1 MPGKVDITKLKKK
14 GSSGVSSLKDKMAN
28 GKAAYL
34 GKGKTEKPRNVVVFE
49 IGSKHIK
56 IVEGKYSKDKLSIYK
71 MGQVETPMASIEDG
85 AIIDERALVNAL
97 QVAIN
102 QLGIKSK
109 DAVVTSNSTSI
120 MDREIIIPAVDESEM
135 ESVIKYEIQQYLP
148 INLDEYI
155 VEYVVIDK
163 LVDSEGPKLKVNVI
177 SYPKD
182 IVNGYYK
189 LIKSLGLN
197 PYVLDVTYNSL
208 KKIVNHT
215 GMIKNGGQVTGTVA
229 FVDMGATSINVTIF
243 KRGQLDFTRII
254 KSGGETIDQALSSRL
269 DMSIKSTESMKMD
282 KGNLLDIQDDD
293 EVNVIIKETVDEMI
307 GELEQILQF
316 ASNKNGENVD
326 EVVIYGGASKLRGL
340 DVYMQRKLLK
350 SIKRVFT
357 LERIDMSTSAMPKEP
372 IGEYLNAIG
381 AVIRQSQDV
390 NFLSMYQGKNG
401 ETVAKGGKIK
411 ENNTPLYIFM
421 GVVGA
426 VIVGTFLWNTI
437 NIKIQ
442 ESKITSIEEKM
453 ADPEFQKQL
462 AISQDLDRKITSVLQ
477 YTSQVEAITKVV
489 NSRKVIQTAILDD
502 VKDATPDG
510 IVYTNYNISNTEVT
524 INAVSNS
531 LDSIAEMEHN
541 LRELDRTQ
549 DVHIGN
555 ISGDGSFTF
564 DVKVSIK
571 AVDTNEDK

>member
-1 MPGKVDITKLKKK
+1 MPGKIDISKLKKK
-14 GSSGVSSLKDKMAN
+14 GSTGVSSIKDKVAS
-28 GKAAYL
+28 GKANYM
-34 GKGKTEKPRNVVVFE
+34 GKGKSEKPRNVVAFE
-49 IGSKHIK
+49 IGSKNIK
-56 IVEGKYSKDKLSIYK
+56 IVEGKYSKDKLSVYK
-71 MGQVETPMASIEDG
+71 MAQVETPMAAIEDG
-85 AIIDERALVNAL
+85 AIIDERALVNVL

-109 DAVVTSNSTSI
+109 DAVVTSNSSSI
-120 MDREIIIPAVDESEM
+120 IDREIIIPAVDESEM

-155 VEYVVIDK
+155 VEYVVVDK

-182 IVNGYYK
+182 MVNGYYK

-215 GMIKNGGQVTGTVA
+215 GIIKNNGQVGGTVA

-243 KRGQLDFTRII
+243 KRGQLDFTRVI

-269 DMSIKSTESMKMD
+269 DMSIKSTESMKID
-282 KGNLLDIQDDD
+282 KGNLLDIQEDD
-293 EVNVIIKETVDEMI
+293 EINTIIKETVDEMI

-390 NFLSMYQGKNG
+390 NFLSSYQGKNG
-401 ETVAKGGKIK
+401 DVVAKGGKVK
-411 ENNTPLYIFM
+411 ENNTAVYIIA
-421 GVVGA
+421 GIIA
-426 VIVGTFLWNTI
+426 VAIVSTFLYHTI
-437 NIKIQ
+437 SIKIQ
-442 ESKITSIEEKM
+442 ESKITEIEEKM

-462 AISQDLDRKITSVLQ
+462 AISQDLANKISSVTQ
-477 YTSQVEAITKVV
+477 YNTQVEQITKVV
-489 NSRKVIQTAILDD
+489 NSRKVVTPEILDD
-502 VKDATPDG
+502 VKDAIPG
-510 IVYTNYNISNTEVT
+510 GVLYTSYKISNTEIT
-524 INAVSNS
+524 IGGAAPSAEVV
-531 LDSIAEMEHN
+531 AEMEHN
-541 LRELDRTQ
+541 FRELDRVQ
-549 DVHIGN
+549 DVHVGTIE
-555 ISGDGSFTF
+555 GDSSVTF
-564 DVKVSIK
+564 DITIK
-571 AVDTNEDK
+571 IKQIEEAE

>member
-14 GSSGVSSLKDKMAN
+14 GSSGVSSLKDKVAS

-34 GKGKTEKPRNVVVFE
+34 GKGKNEKPRNVVAFE

-85 AIIDERALVNAL
+85 AIIDERALVNTL

-109 DAVVTSNSTSI
+109 DAVVTSNSSSI
-120 MDREIIIPAVDESEM
+120 IDREIIIPAVDESEM

-215 GMIKNGGQVTGTVA
+215 GMIKNGGQTGTVA

-357 LERIDMSTSAMPKEP
+357 LERIDISTSAMPKEP

-401 ETVAKGGKIK
+401 EAVAKGGKIK
-411 ENNTPLYIFM
+411 ENNTPVYIVI
-421 GVVGA
+421 GLIAAAIVV
-426 VIVGTFLWNTI
+426 TFLYHEI
-437 NIKIQ
+437 AIKIQ
-442 ESKITSIEEKM
+442 ESKITSVEEKM
-453 ADPEFQKQL
+453 AEPEFQKQL
-462 AISQDLDRKITSVLQ
+462 AIAQDLANKISSVTQ
-477 YTSQVEAITKVV
+477 YNTQVEQITKVV
-489 NSRKVIQTAILDD
+489 NSRKVVTPEVLDD
-502 VKDATPDG
+502 VKDAVPG
-510 IVYTNYNISNTEVT
+510 GVLYTSYKISNTEIT
-524 INAVSNS
+524 ITGASPSTEVV
-531 LDSIAEMEHN
+531 AEMEHN
-541 LRELDRTQ
+541 FRVLDRVQ
-549 DVHIGN
+549 DVHVATIE
-555 ISGDGSFTF
+555 GDGAVTF
-564 DVKVSIK
+564 DITIK
-571 AVDTNEDK
+571 IKQIEEAE

>member
-120 MDREIIIPAVDESEM
+120 IDREIIIPAVDESEM

>member
-14 GSSGVSSLKDKMAN
+14 GSSGVSSLKDKVVS

-34 GKGKTEKPRNVVVFE
+34 GKGKNEKPRNVVAFE

-85 AIIDERALVNAL
+85 AIIDERALVNTL

-109 DAVVTSNSTSI
+109 DAVVTSNSSSI
-120 MDREIIIPAVDESEM
+120 IDREIIIPAVDESEM

-401 ETVAKGGKIK
+401 EAVAKGGKIK
-411 ENNTPLYIFM
+411 ENNTPVYI
-421 GVVGA
+421 VVGLIA
-426 VIVGTFLWNTI
+426 AAIVVTFLYHEI
-437 NIKIQ
+437 AIKIQ

-453 ADPEFQKQL
+453 AEPEFQKQL
-462 AISQDLDRKITSVLQ
+462 AIAQDLANKISSVTQ
-477 YTSQVEAITKVV
+477 YNTQVEQITKVV
-489 NSRKVIQTAILDD
+489 NSRKVVTPEVLDD
-502 VKDATPDG
+502 VKDAVPG
-510 IVYTNYNISNTEVT
+510 GVLYTSYKISNTEIT
-524 INAVSNS
+524 ITGASPSTEVV
-531 LDSIAEMEHN
+531 AEMEHN
-541 LRELDRTQ
+541 FRELDRVQ
-549 DVHIGN
+549 DVHVGTIE
-555 ISGDGSFTF
+555 GDGTVTF
-564 DVKVSIK
+564 DITIK
-571 AVDTNEDK
+571 IKQIEEAE

>member
-14 GSSGVSSLKDKMAN
+14 GSSGVSSLKDKVAS

-34 GKGKTEKPRNVVVFE
+34 GKVKNEKPRNVVTFE
-49 IGSKHIK
+49 IGSKYIK
-56 IVEGKYSKDKLSIYK
+56 IVEGKYSRDKLSIYK
-71 MGQVETPMASIEDG
+71 MGQVETPMAAIEDG
-85 AIIDERALVNAL
+85 AIIDERALVNVL

-109 DAVVTSNSTSI
+109 DAVITSNSSSI
-120 MDREIIIPAVDESEM
+120 IDREIMIPAVDESEM

-215 GMIKNGGQVTGTVA
+215 GMIKNGGQTGTVA

-282 KGNLLDIQDDD
+282 KGNLLDIQEDD
-293 EVNVIIKETVDEMI
+293 EINVIIKETVDEMI

-357 LERIDMSTSAMPKEP
+357 LERIDISTSAMPKEP

-401 ETVAKGGKIK
+401 EAVAKGGKIK
-411 ENNTPLYIFM
+411 ENNTPMYI
-421 GVVGA
+421 VVGLIA
-426 VIVGTFLWNTI
+426 AAIVVTFLYHEI
-437 NIKIQ
+437 AIKIQ

-453 ADPEFQKQL
+453 AEPEFQKQL
-462 AISQDLDRKITSVLQ
+462 AIAQDLANKISSVKQ
-477 YTSQVEAITKVV
+477 YNTQVEQITQVV
-489 NSRKVIQTAILDD
+489 NSRKVVTPEVLDD
-502 VKDATPDG
+502 VKDAVPG
-510 IVYTNYNISNTEVT
+510 GVLYTNYKISNTEIT
-524 INAVSNS
+524 INGVSPS
-531 LDSIAEMEHN
+531 TEVVAEMEHN
-541 LRELDRTQ
+541 FRELDRDQ
-549 DVHIGN
+549 DVHVATIE
-555 ISGDGSFTF
+555 GDGTVTF
-564 DVKVSIK
+564 DITIK
-571 AVDTNEDK
+571 IKQIEEAE

>member
-14 GSSGVSSLKDKMAN
+14 GSSGISSLKEKVAI
-28 GKAAYL
+28 GRAAYL
-34 GKGKTEKPRNVVVFE
+34 GKGKNEKPRNVVAFE
-49 IGSKHIK
+49 IGSRHIK

-85 AIIDERALVNAL
+85 AIIDERALVSAL

-109 DAVVTSNSTSI
+109 DAVVTSNSSSI
-120 MDREIIIPAVDESEM
+120 IDREIIIPAVDESEM

-215 GMIKNGGQVTGTVA
+215 GMIKNGGQTGTVA

-293 EVNVIIKETVDEMI
+293 EINVIIKETVDEMI

-357 LERIDMSTSAMPKEP
+357 LERIDISTSAMPKEP

-411 ENNTPLYIFM
+411 ENNTPMYV
-421 GVVGA
+421 VVGLIA
-426 VIVGTFLWNTI
+426 AAIVGTFLYHEI
-437 NIKIQ
+437 AIKIE

-462 AISQDLDRKITSVLQ
+462 AIAQDLANKISSVKQ
-477 YTSQVEAITKVV
+477 YNTQVEQITKVV
-489 NSRKVIQTAILDD
+489 NSRKVVTPEVLDD
-502 VKDATPDG
+502 VKGAVPG
-510 IVYTNYNISNTEVT
+510 GVLYTSYKISNTEIT
-524 INAVSNS
+524 ITGASPSAEVV
-531 LDSIAEMEHN
+531 AEMEHN
-541 LRELDRTQ
+541 FRKLDRVQ
-549 DVHIGN
+549 DVYVATIE
-555 ISGDGSFTF
+555 GDGAVTF
-564 DVKVSIK
+564 DITIK
-571 AVDTNEDK
+571 IKQIEEAE

>member
-14 GSSGVSSLKDKMAN
+14 GSSGVSSLKDKVAS

-34 GKGKTEKPRNVVVFE
+34 GKGKNEKPRNVVAFE

-85 AIIDERALVNAL
+85 AIIDERALVNTL

-109 DAVVTSNSTSI
+109 DAVVTSNSSSI
-120 MDREIIIPAVDESEM
+120 IDREIIIPAVDESEM

-215 GMIKNGGQVTGTVA
+215 GMIKNGGQTGTVA

-357 LERIDMSTSAMPKEP
+357 LERIDISTSAMPKEP

-401 ETVAKGGKIK
+401 EAVAKGGKIK
-411 ENNTPLYIFM
+411 ENNTPMYI
-421 GVVGA
+421 VVGLIA
-426 VIVGTFLWNTI
+426 AAIVVTFLYHEI
-437 NIKIQ
+437 AIKIQ

-453 ADPEFQKQL
+453 AEPEFQKQL
-462 AISQDLDRKITSVLQ
+462 AIAQDLANKISSVTQ
-477 YTSQVEAITKVV
+477 YNTQVEQITKVV
-489 NSRKVIQTAILDD
+489 NSRKVVTPEVLDD
-502 VKDATPDG
+502 VKDAVPG
-510 IVYTNYNISNTEVT
+510 GVLYTSYKISNTEIT
-524 INAVSNS
+524 INGASPSTEVV
-531 LDSIAEMEHN
+531 AEMEHN
-541 LRELDRTQ
+541 FRVLDRVQ
-549 DVHIGN
+549 DVHVATIE
-555 ISGDGSFTF
+555 GDGAVTF
-564 DVKVSIK
+564 DITIK
-571 AVDTNEDK
+571 IKQIEEAE

>member
-1 MPGKVDITKLKKK
+1 
-14 GSSGVSSLKDKMAN
+14 
-28 GKAAYL
+28 
-34 GKGKTEKPRNVVVFE
+34 
-49 IGSKHIK
+49 
-56 IVEGKYSKDKLSIYK
+56 
-71 MGQVETPMASIEDG
+71 MGQVETPMAAIEDG
-85 AIIDERALVNAL
+85 AIIDERALVNVL

-109 DAVVTSNSTSI
+109 DAVITSNSSSI
-120 MDREIIIPAVDESEM
+120 IDREIMIPAVDESEM

-215 GMIKNGGQVTGTVA
+215 GMIKNGGQTGTVA

-282 KGNLLDIQDDD
+282 KGNLLDIQEDD
-293 EVNVIIKETVDEMI
+293 EINVIIKETVDEMI

-357 LERIDMSTSAMPKEP
+357 LERIDISTSAMPKEP

-401 ETVAKGGKIK
+401 EAVAKGGKIK
-411 ENNTPLYIFM
+411 ENNTPMYI
-421 GVVGA
+421 VVGLIA
-426 VIVGTFLWNTI
+426 AAIVVTFLYHEI
-437 NIKIQ
+437 AIKIQ

-453 ADPEFQKQL
+453 AEPEFQKQL
-462 AISQDLDRKITSVLQ
+462 AIAQDLANKISSVKQ
-477 YTSQVEAITKVV
+477 YNTQVEQITQVV
-489 NSRKVIQTAILDD
+489 NSRKVVTPEVLDD
-502 VKDATPDG
+502 VKDAVPG
-510 IVYTNYNISNTEVT
+510 GVLYTNYKISNTEIT
-524 INAVSNS
+524 INGVSPS
-531 LDSIAEMEHN
+531 TEVVAEMEHN
-541 LRELDRTQ
+541 FRELDRVQ
-549 DVHIGN
+549 DVHVATIE
-555 ISGDGSFTF
+555 GDGTVTF
-564 DVKVSIK
+564 DITIK
-571 AVDTNEDK
+571 IKQIEEAE

>member
-14 GSSGVSSLKDKMAN
+14 GSSGVSSLKDKVAS
-28 GKAAYL
+28 GKATYL
-34 GKGKTEKPRNVVVFE
+34 GKGKNEKPRNVVAFE

-85 AIIDERALVNAL
+85 AIIDERALVNTL

-109 DAVVTSNSTSI
+109 DAVVTSNSSSI
-120 MDREIIIPAVDESEM
+120 IDREIIIPAVDESEM

-215 GMIKNGGQVTGTVA
+215 GMIKNGGQTGTVA

-357 LERIDMSTSAMPKEP
+357 LERIDISTSAMPKEP

-401 ETVAKGGKIK
+401 EAVAKGGKIK
-411 ENNTPLYIFM
+411 ENNTPVYIVI
-421 GVVGA
+421 GLIAAAIVV
-426 VIVGTFLWNTI
+426 TFLYHEI
-437 NIKIQ
+437 AIKIQ
-442 ESKITSIEEKM
+442 ESKITSVEEKM

-462 AISQDLDRKITSVLQ
+462 AIAQDLANKISSVTQ
-477 YTSQVEAITKVV
+477 YNTQVEQITKVV
-489 NSRKVIQTAILDD
+489 NSRKVVTPEVLDD
-502 VKDATPDG
+502 VKDAVPG
-510 IVYTNYNISNTEVT
+510 GVLYTTYKISNTEIT
-524 INAVSNS
+524 ITGASPSTEVV
-531 LDSIAEMEHN
+531 AEMEHN
-541 LRELDRTQ
+541 FRVLDRVQ
-549 DVHIGN
+549 DVHVATIE
-555 ISGDGSFTF
+555 GDGAVTF
-564 DVKVSIK
+564 DITIK
-571 AVDTNEDK
+571 IKQIEEAE

>member
-14 GSSGVSSLKDKMAN
+14 GSSGVSSLKDKVAS

-34 GKGKTEKPRNVVVFE
+34 GKGKNEKPRNVVAFE

-85 AIIDERALVNAL
+85 AIIDERALVNTL

-109 DAVVTSNSTSI
+109 DAVVTSNSSSI
-120 MDREIIIPAVDESEM
+120 IDREIIIPAVDESEM

-215 GMIKNGGQVTGTVA
+215 GMIKNGGQTGTVA

-357 LERIDMSTSAMPKEP
+357 LERIDISTSAMPKEP

-401 ETVAKGGKIK
+401 EAVAKGGKIK
-411 ENNTPLYIFM
+411 ENNTPVYI
-421 GVVGA
+421 VVGLIA
-426 VIVGTFLWNTI
+426 AAIVGTFLYHQI
-437 NIKIQ
+437 DIKIQ

-453 ADPEFQKQL
+453 AAPEFQKQL
-462 AISQDLDRKITSVLQ
+462 AIAQDLSNKISSVTQ
-477 YTSQVEAITKVV
+477 YNTQVEQITKVV
-489 NSRKVIQTAILDD
+489 NSRKVVTPEVLDD
-502 VKDATPDG
+502 VKDAVPG
-510 IVYTNYNISNTEVT
+510 GVLYTSYKISNTEIT
-524 INAVSNS
+524 ITGASPSTEVV
-531 LDSIAEMEHN
+531 AEMEHN
-541 LRELDRTQ
+541 FRELDRVQ
-549 DVHIGN
+549 DVHVGTIE
-555 ISGDGSFTF
+555 GDGTVTF
-564 DVKVSIK
+564 DITIK
-571 AVDTNEDK
+571 IKQIEEAE

>member
-85 AIIDERALVNAL
+85 AIIDERALVNTL

-120 MDREIIIPAVDESEM
+120 IDREIIIPAVDESEM

-307 GELEQILQF
+307 VELEQILQF

-401 ETVAKGGKIK
+401 EAVAKGGKIK
-411 ENNTPLYIFM
+411 ENNTPVYI
-421 GVVGA
+421 VVGLIA
-426 VIVGTFLWNTI
+426 AAIVGTFLYHQI
-437 NIKIQ
+437 DIKIQ

-453 ADPEFQKQL
+453 AAPEFQKQL
-462 AISQDLDRKITSVLQ
+462 AIAQDLSNKISSVTQ
-477 YTSQVEAITKVV
+477 YNTQVEQITKVV
-489 NSRKVIQTAILDD
+489 NSRKVVTPEVLDD
-502 VKDATPDG
+502 VKDAVPG
-510 IVYTNYNISNTEVT
+510 GVLYTSYKISNTEIT
-524 INAVSNS
+524 ITGASPSTEVV
-531 LDSIAEMEHN
+531 AEMEHN
-541 LRELDRTQ
+541 FRELDRVQ
-549 DVHIGN
+549 DVHVGTIE
-555 ISGDGSFTF
+555 GDGTVTF
-564 DVKVSIK
+564 DITIK
-571 AVDTNEDK
+571 IKQIEEAE

>member
-14 GSSGVSSLKDKMAN
+14 GSSGVSSLKDKVAN

-34 GKGKTEKPRNVVVFE
+34 GKGKNEKPRNVVAFE

-85 AIIDERALVNAL
+85 AIIDERALVNTL

-109 DAVVTSNSTSI
+109 DAVVTSNSSSI
-120 MDREIIIPAVDESEM
+120 IDREIIIPAVDESEM

-215 GMIKNGGQVTGTVA
+215 GMIKNGGQTGTVA

-357 LERIDMSTSAMPKEP
+357 LERIDISTSAMPKEP

-401 ETVAKGGKIK
+401 EAVAKGGKIK
-411 ENNTPLYIFM
+411 ENNTPVYIVI
-421 GVVGA
+421 GLIAAAIVV
-426 VIVGTFLWNTI
+426 TFLYHEI
-437 NIKIQ
+437 AIKIQ
-442 ESKITSIEEKM
+442 ESKITSVEEKM
-453 ADPEFQKQL
+453 AEPEFQKQL
-462 AISQDLDRKITSVLQ
+462 AIAQDLANKISSVTQ
-477 YTSQVEAITKVV
+477 YNTQVEQITKVV
-489 NSRKVIQTAILDD
+489 NSRKVVTPEVLDD
-502 VKDATPDG
+502 VKDAVPG
-510 IVYTNYNISNTEVT
+510 GVLYTSYKISNTEIT
-524 INAVSNS
+524 ITGASPSTEVV
-531 LDSIAEMEHN
+531 AEMEHN
-541 LRELDRTQ
+541 FRVLDRVQ
-549 DVHIGN
+549 DVHVATIE
-555 ISGDGSFTF
+555 GDGAVTF
-564 DVKVSIK
+564 DITIK
-571 AVDTNEDK
+571 IKQIEEAE

>member
-1 MPGKVDITKLKKK
+1 MPGKIDIAKLKKK
-14 GSSGVSSLKDKMAN
+14 GSTGVSSIKDKVAI
-28 GKAAYL
+28 GKANYL
-34 GKGKTEKPRNVVVFE
+34 VKGKSEKPRNVVAFE
-49 IGSKHIK
+49 IGSKYIK

-71 MGQVETPMASIEDG
+71 MSQVETPMAAIEDG
-85 AIIDERALVNAL
+85 AIIDERALVNVL

-102 QLGIKSK
+102 QLGVKSK
-109 DAVVTSNSTSI
+109 DAVVTSNSSSI
-120 MDREIIIPAVDESEM
+120 IDREIIIPAVDESEM

-155 VEYVVIDK
+155 VEYLVIDK

-215 GMIKNGGQVTGTVA
+215 GIIKNNGQVGGTVA

-243 KRGQLDFTRII
+243 KRGQLDFTRVI
-254 KSGGETIDQALSSRL
+254 KSGGETIDQALSDRL
-269 DMSIKSTESMKMD
+269 DMSIKSTESMKID
-282 KGNLLDIQDDD
+282 KGNLLDIQEDD
-293 EVNVIIKETVDEMI
+293 EVNTIIKETVDEMI

-316 ASNKNGENVD
+316 ASNKNGENIE

-357 LERIDMSTSAMPKEP
+357 LERIDISTSAMPKEP

-381 AVIRQSQDV
+381 SVIRQPQDV

-401 ETVAKGGKIK
+401 DVVAKGGKVK
-411 ENNTPLYIFM
+411 ENNT
-421 GVVGA
+421 VVYAIAGA
-426 VIVGTFLWNTI
+426 IAVAIIGTFLYHQVF
-437 NIKIQ
+437 IKIQ
-442 ESKITSIEEKM
+442 ESKIKSIEEKM

-462 AISQDLDRKITSVLQ
+462 AITQDLANKISSVKQ
-477 YTSQVEAITKVV
+477 YNSQVEQITKIV
-489 NSRKVIQTAILDD
+489 NSRKVITPKILDD
-502 VKDATPDG
+502 VKDAVPG
-510 IVYTNYNISNTEVT
+510 GVLYTSYKISNKEITISGTAASAEV
-524 INAVSNS
+524 V
-531 LDSIAEMEHN
+531 AEMEHN
-541 LRELDRTQ
+541 FRKLDRVQ
-549 DVHIGN
+549 NVHVGTIE
-555 ISGDGSFTF
+555 GDGNVTF
-564 DVKVSIK
+564 DITIK
-571 AVDTNEDK
+571 IKRVEEAE

>member
-14 GSSGVSSLKDKMAN
+14 GSSGVSSLKDKVAS

-34 GKGKTEKPRNVVVFE
+34 GKGKNEKPRNVVAFE

-85 AIIDERALVNAL
+85 AIIDERALVNTL

-109 DAVVTSNSTSI
+109 DAVVTSNSSSI
-120 MDREIIIPAVDESEM
+120 IDREIIIPAVDESEM

-215 GMIKNGGQVTGTVA
+215 GMIKNGGQTGTVA

-357 LERIDMSTSAMPKEP
+357 LERIDISTSAMPKEP

-381 AVIRQSQDV
+381 ALIRQSQDV

-401 ETVAKGGKIK
+401 EAVAKGGKIK
-411 ENNTPLYIFM
+411 ENNTPMYI
-421 GVVGA
+421 VVGLIA
-426 VIVGTFLWNTI
+426 AAIVVTFLYHEI
-437 NIKIQ
+437 AIKVQ

-453 ADPEFQKQL
+453 AEPEFQKQL
-462 AISQDLDRKITSVLQ
+462 AIAQDLANKISSVTQ
-477 YTSQVEAITKVV
+477 YNTQVEQITKVV
-489 NSRKVIQTAILDD
+489 NSRKVVTPEVLDD
-502 VKDATPDG
+502 VKDAVPG
-510 IVYTNYNISNTEVT
+510 GVLYTSYKISNTEIT
-524 INAVSNS
+524 ITGASPSTEVV
-531 LDSIAEMEHN
+531 AEMEHN
-541 LRELDRTQ
+541 FRVLDRVQ
-549 DVHIGN
+549 DVHVATIE
-555 ISGDGSFTF
+555 GDGAVTF
-564 DVKVSIK
+564 DITIK
-571 AVDTNEDK
+571 IKQIEEAE